1 MQAEQT
7 ESWTRAADLK
17 KQLIFIYT
25 HTLSAPL
32 LASLGYV
39 ANTDTYTHSHTHTQD
54 VHKEPRGNTDHMPP
68 PTPTPTRGS
77 VRPPLGDLLDTK
89 FAARQGAQEKRDT
102 HMHTP
107 TTPANRRAAT
117 TTLNKREAHMDGDT
131 IGNTNKQGGRTL
143 RVGQIVEHVS
153 KQYRAVVLGHTM

>member
-1 MQAEQT
+1 MMTLSLSLLDTPAYT
-7 ESWTRAADLK
+7 
-17 KQLIFIYT
+17 YT
-25 HTLSAPL
+25 HT
-32 LASLGYV
+32 
-39 ANTDTYTHSHTHTQD
+39 HTSTLTS
-54 VHKEPRGNTDHMPP
+54 GNKDNLHDDLDGQPVCTVPNVQAKILKSQL
-68 PTPTPTRGS
+68 TTEFTTRNCLKLTFS
-77 VRPPLGDLLDTK
+77 EFIAAAAAAVLDTK